1 MQLRLRKDLGPA
13 TRNENGISSPRFPMG
28 LARRSLDRLPTNLRD
43 PLTHIGRVAVIAC
56 RLARH
61 HVTTRAL
68 FAMLRSSANAYP
80 RTCPVCG
87 YRGIFDLTTYGT
99 PPRWDC
105 ECPRCQSN
113 ERRRL
118 MALAFASL
126 PIDRSAKILHFAPEK
141 PLADR
146 LRPSYPQY
154 RTAQLQPGR
163 ADLTL
168 NIEDI
173 ALDSDSIDVVLC
185 SHVLEHVD
193 DAKAIPELFRILRP
207 AGRLLIMVPIIE
219 GWEATYENPAIVN
232 SEERR
237 LHFGRVD
244 HLRWYG
250 ADLRHRLRSAGFE
263 LTEFTAGGK
272 EAVEYGLLRGEKVFI
287 CRKPTRLKIVPQ
299 ELPRPR

>member
-13 TRNENGISSPRFPMG
+13 TRNENGNSSPRFPMG
-28 LARRSLDRLPTNLRD
+28 LARRSLDRLPRGLRD

-56 RLARH
+56 RLAGH
-61 HVTTRAL
+61 HVTTRTL
-68 FAMLRSSANAYP
+68 LAMLRSNANAYP
-80 RTCPVCG
+80 RICPVCG

-99 PPRWDC
+99 PPRWDS

-118 MALAFASL
+118 IALAFASL
-126 PIDRSAKILHFAPEK
+126 PIDRGAKILHFAPEK

-173 ALDSDSIDVVLC
+173 ALESDSIDVVLC

-193 DAKAIPELFRILRP
+193 DAKALFLSSF
-207 AGRLLIMVPIIE
+207 AFSVP
-219 GWEATYENPAIVN
+219 P
-232 SEERR
+232 
-237 LHFGRVD
+237 
-244 HLRWYG
+244 
-250 ADLRHRLRSAGFE
+250 
-263 LTEFTAGGK
+263 GG
-272 EAVEYGLLRGEKVFI
+272 
-287 CRKPTRLKIVPQ
+287 CS
-299 ELPRPR
+299 